1 MIKINKF
8 LAVSAVTLSLVAG
21 DMVPYSSMA
30 VYADQTAKVVCDER
44 YWVAAR
50 SGPGTEY
57 ELEHKLSNGKDITI
71 LEQTTGSD
79 GKQITRSVSAIS
91 GLILYQQEKQLQSR
105 KQKLRQMLQQ
115 VLQSRQASSR
125 MMTARMTSSRIMR
138 IRLHLQRLQEHMPQE
153 LLQVVMYMSAM
164 RQAHPAP
171 QRLFLST
178 GTIRLI

>member
-1 MIKINKF
+1 M
-8 LAVSAVTLSLVAG
+8 SLST
-21 DMVPYSSMA
+21 SS
-30 VYADQTAKVVCDER
+30 QTAR
-44 YWVAAR
+44 ISLFLSRPQAQTAR
-50 SGPGTEY
+50 CGIRQS
-57 ELEHKLSNGKDITI
+57 TI
-71 LEQTTGSD
+71 WL
-79 GKQITRSVSAIS
+79 QITRSVSAIS

-125 MMTARMTSSRIMR
+125 MMTAKMTSSRIMR
-138 IRLHLQRLQEHMPQE
+138 IRLHLQRLQGHMPQE

>member
-1 MIKINKF
+1 M
-8 LAVSAVTLSLVAG
+8 SLST
-21 DMVPYSSMA
+21 SS
-30 VYADQTAKVVCDER
+30 QTAR
-44 YWVAAR
+44 ISLFLSRPQAQTAR
-50 SGPGTEY
+50 CGTRQ
-57 ELEHKLSNGKDITI
+57 STI
-71 LEQTTGSD
+71 WL
-79 GKQITRSVSAIS
+79 QITRSVSAIS

-125 MMTARMTSSRIMR
+125 IMR
-138 IRLHLQRLQEHMPQE
+138 IRLHLQRLQGHMPQE